1 VGHRTAK
8 TERITEKEEREI
20 KKELIMKSRKEK
32 KTMKRDWLLQ
42 RMPWITAT
50 VLVTVM
56 LLACVT
62 LVNAAEGKPDD
73 GWHFA
78 ITPYVWLP
86 SISGSMK
93 LEPPPGFESGKLNY
107 GPGDYLENLD
117 FAGFLDIQV
126 QKGRWTLLADI
137 MYTDFS
143 DSDTAQ
149 FPGVLPR
156 SSGWSVEADWDLQ
169 ALVLEFAGAYS
180 VFRNEY
186 SNFNLLAGV
195 RYAEID
201 GKVKIDI
208 AGSLPAWVRSRT
220 FSREESY
227 FDPIIGFKG
236 KFELGKK
243 WYLPYYFDIG
253 GFGVDSDLTLQAFA
267 GIGYHFVD
275 WFSMV
280 LGYRYLY
287 YDFGDDSKLV
297 EDLNLYGATL
307 GFNFNF

>member
-1 VGHRTAK
+1 
-8 TERITEKEEREI
+8 
-20 KKELIMKSRKEK
+20 
-32 KTMKRDWLLQ
+32 MKRDWLLQ

-56 LLACVT
+56 LLACAT
-62 LVNAAEGKPDD
+62 LVNAVEGKPDD

-86 SISGSMK
+86 SISGSMT
-93 LEPPPGFESGKLNY
+93 LEPPPGFGSGKLDY

-169 ALVLEFAGAYS
+169 AFILDFAGAYS

-201 GKVKIDI
+201 GKVNLDI
-208 AGSLPAWVRSRT
+208 AGPLPGGVLSRT

-267 GIGYHFVD
+267 GIGYQFVD

-287 YDFGDDSKLV
+287 YDFGDDSELV
-297 EDLNLYGATL
+297 ENLNLYGATL
-307 GFNFNF
+307 GFNFTF